1 MEGGIM
7 TAVQTSNPVHD
18 AEGAVEAGI
27 HEVGATIDAVER
39 EVGRGVSTRFPLNS
53 AFIFTFGALGGMLF
67 GFDTGIISGAS
78 PLIES
83 DFGLSVAQTGFIT
96 SSVLIGSCAGALSIG
111 ALSDRFGRKK
121 LLILA
126 AILFLLGSGMCAGS
140 TGFLM
145 MVVARIILG
154 LAVGAASSLTPA
166 YLAELAPKERRG
178 SLSTLFQLMITFGI
192 LLAYASN
199 LGFLGHNI
207 AGIRDWRW
215 MLGSALVPA
224 ALLLIGGLLLPES
237 PRYLVSRGKD
247 REAFKVLTLIRK
259 DVDQTQVQLELD
271 EIKAVAAQNTKG
283 GVREL
288 FRIARPALVAAIG
301 IMLFQQ
307 LVGINSVIYFLP
319 QVFIKGFGFPENH
332 AIWVSVGIG
341 VVNFV
346 ATIAATLIMDKF
358 PRKKLLIF
366 GSVTMTIALAVLA
379 VLNFHRRCGHAG
391 RADHG
396 ADRLLYP
403 RLRAV
408 MGSDRMGAH
417 RRDLPVERARH
428 RQLLRFRCQL
438 AGQFRGLPVLPHAAG
453 HVRQQRRR
461 PVHHLWRVLRAVH
474 PVRAAFRA

>member
-259 DVDQTQVQLELD
+259 DVDQTQWYHNAVDYVLGNDLMKGTGKTTFSPDATLTRGMVVTVLGRMAGVKTADYAGTSFSDVKAGSWYAPYVQWASKQGLVKGYED
-271 EIKAVAAQNTKG
+271 GTFKPEQNVT
-283 GVREL
+283 REEMVTML
-288 FRIARPALVAAIG
+288 FRCWQSEGNTYKTDVTALNAYKDSAKVSSWALPAMRWAAA
-301 IMLFQQ
+301 
-307 LVGINSVIYFLP
+307 N
-319 QVFIKGFGFPENH
+319 
-332 AIWVSVGIG
+332 G
-341 VVNFV
+341 VVNGV
-346 ATIAATLIMDKF
+346 GDSMLEPQGQATRAQFAKIIMVY
-358 PRKKLLIF
+358 LEN
-366 GSVTMTIALAVLA
+366 LA
-379 VLNFHRRCGHAG
+379 
-391 RADHG
+391 
-396 ADRLLYP
+396 
-403 RLRAV
+403 
-408 MGSDRMGAH
+408 
-417 RRDLPVERARH
+417 
-428 RQLLRFRCQL
+428 
-438 AGQFRGLPVLPHAAG
+438 
-453 HVRQQRRR
+453 
-461 PVHHLWRVLRAVH
+461 
-474 PVRAAFRA
+474 